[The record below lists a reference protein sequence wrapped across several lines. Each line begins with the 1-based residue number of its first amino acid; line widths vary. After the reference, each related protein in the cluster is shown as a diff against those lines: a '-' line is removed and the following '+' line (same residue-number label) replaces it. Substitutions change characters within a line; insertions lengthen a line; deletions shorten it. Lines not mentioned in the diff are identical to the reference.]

1 MRRRKMAWRSSK
13 LQGCGMPT
21 SDADMRDW
29 CAYVIQQTE
38 QQWEYARLKQSDF
51 EARMSR
57 TLAEAIQVL
66 TFLQE

>member
-1 MRRRKMAWRSSK
+1 
-13 LQGCGMPT
+13 MPI
-21 SDADMRDW
+21 SDADMRIW
-29 CAYVIQQTE
+29 CAYVTQQTE

-51 EARMSR
+51 EARVSR